1 MPSSL
6 GAAIMRPFR
15 AMALPLF
22 IGWRYTRAKRRRGF
36 VSLFSLISILGIA
49 IGVWALIVV
58 MSVMNGFQEEL
69 RSRILGMVSHATVQA
84 VDGSMSD
91 WESVG
96 DELRQR
102 PRVKG
107 AAPFIIGQVM
117 LTRGSSVNGAQ
128 IRGIQPEREREV
140 SRALDNIIAGSASNL
155 EAGQYQI
162 ILGSGLASRL
172 GVGVGSRV
180 TVVTPEARMSVAGVT
195 PRLRRFTVGAIFDVD
210 MARYDS
216 SLAFIHIA
224 DAQTLFR
231 MGDGVTGIRL
241 AFDDMFAAPEL
252 AKEAARS
259 LDGIYRVSDWTQEH
273 RNFFRAVQ
281 TEKTVMFFILCLIL
295 VVAVFN
301 IIATLVMV
309 VTDKQADI
317 AILRTIGSR
326 PGMIVGIFLVQ
337 GGIIG
342 ISGTT
347 LGVVSGVATALNVET
362 IVPAI
367 ESLLDFQFLP
377 KDIYLISELPSKLRI
392 TDVVWAAGVALFG
405 SLFFTLFPASMAGR
419 TAPAEVLRHD

>member
-1 MPSSL
+1 
-6 GAAIMRPFR
+6 MRPFR

-342 ISGTT
+342 VSGTT